1 MGKPRLDAVD
11 RVPDRSGSN
20 DLSRDRQV
28 QIRPRLAQTDAGTVR
43 PVIMGMFEREYQN
56 PVRVVGFTSEKWSG
70 DVCDVAHELRRR
82 CDLQLR
88 DVPFYL
94 EELVEGH
101 EGQLPLPMRL
111 V

>member
-1 MGKPRLDAVD
+1 MGKPGWTRSI
-11 RVPDRSGSN
+11 VPIDQDQTIYLMIDKYKSGPVWHKPMPNGPTSHH
-20 DLSRDRQV
+20 
-28 QIRPRLAQTDAGTVR
+28 GHVR
-43 PVIMGMFEREYQN
+43 EGVSKPGPGGWVHVREV
-56 PVRVVGFTSEKWSG
+56 VRGRF
-70 DVCDVAHELRRR
+70 DVAHELRRR